1 MIRMI
6 KPALVINTY
15 DVPGPLYK
23 MWQTVSAPLG
33 ANVTSLVSYIDEGH
47 RVSLETFGYKLIN
60 IVINSHGGPGSL
72 LLGGRSQKAIT
83 KGDLQALA
91 PLKGHTGGTI
101 WIVACE
107 IAAGTEG
114 QNFCQ
119 ALAMTTG
126 YQVVAGTV
134 DQYVDRWDGYK
145 MWHIANAIDEFEGD
159 VYAFYASGSFRKIDP
174 HEDVL
179 TIYGTILD

>member
-15 DVPGPLYK
+15 DVPGPLYT

-33 ANVTSLVSYIDEGH
+33 ADVTSLLSYINEGH

-60 IVINSHGGPGSL
+60 IVINSHGGPGML
-72 LLGGRSQKAIT
+72 
-83 KGDLQALA
+83 
-91 PLKGHTGGTI
+91 
-101 WIVACE
+101 
-107 IAAGTEG
+107 
-114 QNFCQ
+114 NFCQ

-134 DQYVDRWDGYK
+134 DQYVDGWDGYK